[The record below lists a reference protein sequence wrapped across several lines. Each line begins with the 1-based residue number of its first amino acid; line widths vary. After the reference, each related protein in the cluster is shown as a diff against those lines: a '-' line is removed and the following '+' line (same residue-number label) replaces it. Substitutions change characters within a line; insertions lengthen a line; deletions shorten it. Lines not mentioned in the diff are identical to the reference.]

1 MYVFL
6 TALITSVLASLV
18 LGIATLL
25 FKYRRLAEFRLLPGP
40 RPNFLFGNAWNLPTH
55 SEGMLKQVLKWAN
68 DYTSEGFYCLWLGPG
83 HPYLLTFKPELAEVI
98 LNSSKHTTK
107 SADYWF
113 LSPWLGTGLLLSDG
127 SKWRMRRKLITPTF
141 HFRILND
148 FIKVFEEQAKIL
160 VSRLQ
165 GKVNHGVFNIMPYIS
180 LCTLDIIC
188 ITSMDSSPNAQ
199 ENSNSPYVNAVLRI
213 TGLIHKRH
221 RSPWLWNDVL
231 YSWTPSGREHDEC
244 LQIIHGFTNKV
255 IDERI
260 AERAAKKT
268 HSQEQKQEDDAEES
282 EFRKRKFLAFLDLL
296 LDAYDN
302 GEISREGIRE
312 EVDTF
317 MFEGHDTTAA
327 GITWALYC
335 LGRNPAIQ
343 KRVQEEVDLFFEQ
356 RPDTLTV
363 DDFKELRYLD
373 CVIKE
378 ALRLFPSV
386 PHFAR
391 TTSEDCYLDEYFVPK
406 GSTVGVSPIALHRNP
421 EVWPAP
427 LQFDPDRFLP
437 EKSPERHPFAF
448 IPFSAGPRNCIGQRF
463 ALLEEKIVLSY
474 LMRSFSVA
482 SKQTF
487 DELLPCGELITR
499 PKDGIFVTLV
509 ERNRKA

>member
-1 MYVFL
+1 ML
-6 TALITSVLASLV
+6 ELSVWK
-18 LGIATLL
+18 T
-25 FKYRRLAEFRLLPGP
+25 
-40 RPNFLFGNAWNLPTH
+40 
-55 SEGMLKQVLKWAN
+55 Q
-68 DYTSEGFYCLWLGPG
+68 
-83 HPYLLTFKPELAEVI
+83 
-98 LNSSKHTTK
+98 
-107 SADYWF
+107 
-113 LSPWLGTGLLLSDG
+113 GLLLSDG

-165 GKVNHGVFNIMPYIS
+165 GTVNQGVFNIMPYIS

-188 ITSMDSSPNAQ
+188 ITSMNSSPNAQ

-221 RSPWLWNDVL
+221 RSPWLWNDAL
-231 YSWTPSGREHDEC
+231 YSWTPSGREHDKC

-343 KRVQEEVDLFFEQ
+343 KRVQEEVDLFF
-356 RPDTLTV
+356 
-363 DDFKELRYLD
+363 
-373 CVIKE
+373 
-378 ALRLFPSV
+378 
-386 PHFAR
+386 
-391 TTSEDCYLDEYFVPK
+391 DEYFVPK
-406 GSTVGVSPIALHRNP
+406 GSAVGVSPIALHRNP
-421 EVWPAP
+421 EVWPSP

-463 ALLEEKIVLSY
+463 ALLEEKVVLSY

>member
-1 MYVFL
+1 MYAFL
-6 TALITSVLASLV
+6 TAVITSVLASLV

-25 FKYRRLAEFRLLPGP
+25 VKYRRLAEFRLLPGP

-113 LSPWLGTGLLLSDG
+113 LIPWLGTGLLLSDG

-165 GKVNHGVFNIMPYIS
+165 RKVNQGVFNIMPYIS

-343 KRVQEEVDLFFEQ
+343 KRVQEEVDLFF
-356 RPDTLTV
+356 
-363 DDFKELRYLD
+363 
-373 CVIKE
+373 
-378 ALRLFPSV
+378 
-386 PHFAR
+386 
-391 TTSEDCYLDEYFVPK
+391 DEYFVPK

-463 ALLEEKIVLSY
+463 ALLEEKVVLSY
-474 LMRSFSVA
+474 LMRNFSVA